1 LRKFALFLLPVMLLA
16 AACGSSNKTTTTTK
30 TSTPKSG
37 ATAAATSTKAPAATA
52 TTAASLTTAVAPPQ
66 SSRGTT
72 GSGDAASALFDTVN
86 PFELLNGLSGAP
98 SSGDVD
104 PVLSAVLLSSRDLP
118 SGFVSMGDFGYNIP
132 SSQYGPMQ
140 MAADIFTSGDMTSGS
155 FGTMVMSAAIAL
167 PQDAIDQLDALG
179 GFDQLGNISDSDL
192 QSLQGAAEQ
201 FGVEFSDMRVLDG
214 SGLGDGGVGMHM
226 VLDFSGL
233 MDAFGAP
240 EGDNPLAGGIAME
253 VYVFAR
259 GDHLL
264 MTMVMW
270 SAGDASGVDSR
281 GLADALYAHA
291 AGAF

>member
-1 LRKFALFLLPVMLLA
+1 LHKLALFLLPVMLLA
-16 AACGSSNKTTTTTK
+16 AACGSGSKTTTTTK
-30 TSTPKSG
+30 TSTPKPA

-52 TTAASLTTAVAPPQ
+52 TKAAPQATSSATTQ
-66 SSRGTT
+66 SSRGTS

-98 SSGDVD
+98 SSSDVD
-104 PVLSAVLLSSRDLP
+104 PALSAGLLSSSDLP

-140 MAADIFTSGDMTSGS
+140 MAANIYTSGDMAGGS

-167 PQDAIDQLDALG
+167 PQDALDQLNALG
-179 GFDQLGNISDSDL
+179 GFNQLGNINDSDL

-201 FGVEFSDMRVLDG
+201 FGVKFSDMRVLDG

-253 VYVFAR
+253 VYIFAR

-281 GLADALYAHA
+281 GLADALDANA
-291 AGAF
+291 SGTF